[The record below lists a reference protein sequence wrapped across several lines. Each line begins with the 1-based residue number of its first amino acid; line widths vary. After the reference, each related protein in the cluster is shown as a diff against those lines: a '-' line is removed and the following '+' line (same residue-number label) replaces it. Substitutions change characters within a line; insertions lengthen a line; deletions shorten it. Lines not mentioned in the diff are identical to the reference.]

1 MDRIIAIDY
10 GRKRCGIA
18 ATDPLQI
25 IAQGLT
31 TVSTERLIPFLNQYF
46 KEERVST
53 IVLGYPLGLDDQPTD
68 STPFVEKLHQ
78 RFLRIYKDKT
88 IVLWDE
94 RYTSKLAMRAL
105 IDSGVKKSKRRDKG
119 LIDEVS
125 ATIILQ
131 EYLESKKTL

>member
-1 MDRIIAIDY
+1 MKRIIAIDY

-18 ATDPLQI
+18 VTDPLQI

-31 TVSTERLIPFLNQYF
+31 TVGPNELIPFLNRYF
-46 KEERVST
+46 EQEAVST
-53 IVLGYPLGLDDQPTD
+53 IVLGYPLDLQDRPTD
-68 STPFVEKLHQ
+68 STAYVEKLYQ
-78 RFLRIYKDKT
+78 RLLRIYQEKK

-94 RYTSKLAMRAL
+94 RYTSKLAVQAL
-105 IDSGVKKSKRRDKG
+105 VASGVRKSKRRDKG

-131 EYLESKKTL
+131 EYLESIK